1 MLEYARTPSVK
12 AGLRRTNLGRLC
24 WALRR
29 SCARMALLENED
41 RNYHSHQVRAL
52 SRNMY
57 SAPSL
62 PWMVSLRGRCLE
74 VITCSCGAN
83 AAMVTTGSPAMY
95 VPGTASSRPCAK
107 LYFLECTVE
116 GDL

>member
-1 MLEYARTPSVK
+1 
-12 AGLRRTNLGRLC
+12 
-24 WALRR
+24 
-29 SCARMALLENED
+29 
-41 RNYHSHQVRAL
+41 
-52 SRNMY
+52 MY

-95 VPGTASSRPCAK
+95 VPGTASSRPCARPGPRSGAAQPC
-107 LYFLECTVE
+107 YAERPCRP
-116 GDL
+116 